1 MLNLRNPLGRR
12 IDVKVNAN
20 VTSGNPTYVTGIL
33 GIPVDHAL
41 SGTTVT
47 FIQEGIVSLTYTGGM
62 AIGLGSF
69 LYWDVS
75 AANITT
81 VPGAADLELGQ
92 CLGAD
97 PDGVSNKYLVRMNV
111 GYPRAAAGQAQSS
124 MAE

>member
-20 VTSGNPTYVTGIL
+20 VTSGAIAYVTGIL
-33 GIPVDHAL
+33 GIPVEHAL
-41 SGTTVT
+41 SGATVT

-75 AANITT
+75 AAILS
-81 VPGAADLELGQ
+81 PAAGIADLEFGQ
-92 CLGAD
+92 VIGAD
-97 PDGVSNKYLVRMNV
+97 PDGVANKYLIRMNI
-111 GYPRAAAGQAQSS
+111 GYPRCTAAGTQSS
-124 MAE
+124 IAE